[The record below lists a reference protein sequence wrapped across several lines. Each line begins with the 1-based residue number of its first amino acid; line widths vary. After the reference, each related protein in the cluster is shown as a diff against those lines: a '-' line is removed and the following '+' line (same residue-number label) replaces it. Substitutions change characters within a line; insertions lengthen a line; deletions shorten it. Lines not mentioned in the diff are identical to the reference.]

1 PRCLACHRF
10 NAAGGR
16 REVSTMLEA
25 QPRKVLPADSGRP
38 VGEPAVE
45 LPIMEDLTPAQI
57 VAELDRFIIGQGD
70 AKRAVAVALR
80 NRYRRQRL
88 PEELRGE
95 VVPKNILMMGPTG
108 VGKTEIARRV
118 AKIVDAPFV
127 KVEATRFTEIGY
139 VGRDV
144 ESIVRELC
152 EVAID
157 LLHSRRLEQVKEEAD
172 QAARQRLIDLLT
184 EQLLSRGEPRVGR
197 GVGSVAP
204 AARRTSAAD
213 ERRRKRE
220 QDRLLALLNEQ
231 ALEEETVEIELDPQ
245 FADGSFDEFGALSPE
260 ELYDSF
266 QDFLDGFSPS
276 PRRSRRKVS
285 VREARRILAQQE
297 EDRLVDWD
305 TVIESA
311 VRRVEVAGVVFID
324 EIDKTINANGE
335 YSGEVSG
342 EGVQRD
348 LLPIVEGSVVMT
360 RYGPVRTD
368 HILFIAAGSFHS
380 ARPADLIPE
389 LQGRFPIRVELQSLS
404 EDDLYAILTEPQN
417 ALTKQSVALLETEG
431 VELRFED
438 SALREM
444 ARLATAVNVAT
455 EDIGARRLHTI
466 IERVIEEISFD
477 APDLQGE
484 TVIIDAAFVGERIG
498 EVAADEDLSAY
509 IL

>member
-1 PRCLACHRF
+1 M
-10 NAAGGR
+10 
-16 REVSTMLEA
+16 VEA
-25 QPRKVLPADSGRP
+25 QPRTAPAPPSGRP
-38 VGEPAVE
+38 GTDLAVDV
-45 LPIMEDLTPAQI
+45 PIMEDLTPAQI
-57 VAELDRFIIGQGD
+57 VAELDRYIIGQSD

-80 NRYRRQRL
+80 NRFRRQLL
-88 PEELRGE
+88 PEEMRGE

-127 KVEATRFTEIGY
+127 KVEATRFTEVGF

-157 LLHSRRLEQVKEEAD
+157 MLHSRRLEQVKEEAD
-172 QAARQRLIDLLT
+172 QAARQRLVDLLT
-184 EQLLSRGEPRVGR
+184 EQLLANARGRNGR
-197 GVGSVAP
+197 AGAP
-204 AARRTSAAD
+204 GPKRATAAE

-220 QDRLLALLNEQ
+220 QDRLLALLNED
-231 ALEEETVEIELDPQ
+231 ALEEETVEIEVDPQ
-245 FADGSFDEFGALSPE
+245 FADNPFEAVGGMSPD

-266 QDFLDGFSPS
+266 QDFLDGYAPP
-276 PRRSRRKVS
+276 PRRSRRRVS

-305 TVIESA
+305 TVIETA
-311 VRRVEVAGVVFID
+311 VRRVEQAGVVFID
-324 EIDKTINANGE
+324 EIDKTINADGE
-335 YSGEVSG
+335 YAGEVSG

-368 HILFIAAGSFHS
+368 HILFIAAGSFHN

-389 LQGRFPIRVELQSLS
+389 LQGRFPIRVELQSLT
-404 EDDLYAILTEPQN
+404 EDDLYAILTEPEN
-417 ALTKQSVALLETEG
+417 ALTKQSVALLATEG
-431 VELRFED
+431 VELLFEGD
-438 SALREM
+438 ALREM
-444 ARLATAVNVAT
+444 AHLATAVNAST

-466 IERVIEEISFD
+466 IERVIEDISFD
-477 APDLQGE
+477 APDHKGE
-484 TVIIDAAFVGERIG
+484 TIVINASFVSDRVG
-498 EVAADEDLSAY
+498 EVAADEDLSSY

>member
-1 PRCLACHRF
+1 M
-10 NAAGGR
+10 
-16 REVSTMLEA
+16 VEA
-25 QPRKVLPADSGRP
+25 QPRAIPTKSNSRPPSDSVP
-38 VGEPAVE
+38 DA
-45 LPIMEDLTPAQI
+45 PIMEDLTPAQI
-57 VAELDRFIIGQGD
+57 VAELDRYIIGQGD

-80 NRYRRQRL
+80 NRYRRQLL
-88 PEELRGE
+88 PEEMRGE

-144 ESIVRELC
+144 ESIVRELI

-157 LLHSRRLEQVKEEAD
+157 MLHSRRLEQVKEEAD
-172 QAARQRLIDLLT
+172 QAARQRLVELLA
-184 EQLLSRGEPRVGR
+184 EQLLSQA
-197 GVGSVAP
+197 VARNGP
-204 AARRTSAAD
+204 APTPATRRKTAAE
-213 ERRRKRE
+213 ERRRQRE
-220 QDRLLALLNEQ
+220 RDRLMALLLEE
-231 ALEEETVEIELDPQ
+231 ALEEETVEIEVDPQ
-245 FADGSFDEFGALSPE
+245 YADSPYDEFGGMSPE

-266 QDFLDGFSPS
+266 QDFLDGYAPA
-276 PRRSRRKVS
+276 PRRSRRRVS

-305 TVIESA
+305 AVIESA
-311 VRRVEVAGVVFID
+311 VRRVESAGVVFID
-324 EIDKTINANGE
+324 ELDKTVANSE

-368 HILFIAAGSFHS
+368 HVLFIAAGSFHN

-404 EDDLYAILTEPQN
+404 EDDLYAILTEPEN
-417 ALTKQSVALLETEG
+417 ALTKQSVALLATEG
-431 VELRFED
+431 VDLHFED
-438 SALREM
+438 DALREM
-444 ARLATAVNVAT
+444 AHLATSVNAAT

-466 IERVIEEISFD
+466 IERVIEDISFD
-477 APDLQGE
+477 APDHKGDRI
-484 TVIIDAAFVGERIG
+484 VIDATFVSSRIG
-498 EVAADEDLSAY
+498 EVAADEDLSSY

>member
-1 PRCLACHRF
+1 MVEARPR
-10 NAAGGR
+10 
-16 REVSTMLEA
+16 TT
-25 QPRKVLPADSGRP
+25 QPTPISRP
-38 VGEPAVE
+38 VVDTEVDAPPLE
-45 LPIMEDLTPAQI
+45 NLTPAQI
-57 VAELDRFIIGQGD
+57 VVELDRYIIGQKD

-80 NRYRRQRL
+80 NRYRRQLL

-127 KVEATRFTEIGY
+127 KVEATRFTEVGY

-144 ESIVRELC
+144 ESIVRDLV

-157 LLHSRRLEQVKEEAD
+157 MLYSRRREQIKDQVD
-172 QAARQRLIDLLT
+172 QAARQRLVDLLA
-184 EQLLSRGEPRVGR
+184 EQLAAQAAPRNGR
-197 GVGSVAP
+197 AGAG
-204 AARRTSAAD
+204 ARRVTPAEEKRRQR
-213 ERRRKRE
+213 ERE
-220 QDRLLALLNEQ
+220 RLLALLNDEE
-231 ALEEETVEIELDPQ
+231 LDEETVEIEVDGQ
-245 FADGSFDEFGALSPE
+245 YADAPHDEFGGMSPE
-260 ELYDSF
+260 ELFDSL
-266 QDFLDGFSPS
+266 QDFMDGYAPA
-276 PRRSRRKVS
+276 PRRSRRRVS

-297 EDRLVDWD
+297 EDRLMDWD
-305 TVIESA
+305 AVIDTA
-311 VRRVEVAGVVFID
+311 IRRVEEAGVVFID
-324 EIDKTINANGE
+324 EIDKTISGDGE
-335 YSGEVSG
+335 YAGEVSG

-368 HILFIAAGSFHS
+368 HVLFIAAGSFHS
-380 ARPADLIPE
+380 ARPSDLIPE

-404 EDDLYAILTEPQN
+404 EEDLYAILTEPQN
-417 ALTKQSVALLETEG
+417 ALTKQSVALLATEG
-431 VELRFED
+431 VELIFD
-438 SALREM
+438 DASLREM
-444 ARLATAVNVAT
+444 ACLANAVNATT

-477 APDLQGE
+477 APDHSGE
-484 TVIIDAAFVGERIG
+484 TIVIDAPFVRERIG